1 MILAG
6 ALEKGMVNPHH
17 MIIFLALL
25 ISAGVTAFYMFRLIF
40 MTFTGEPRDRHA
52 YDHARESPA
61 LMWVPLALLA
71 ILSVVAGYDNIGMG
85 GFFKERIVPYGQE
98 IHYGGHEAEHHPGLL
113 TQAAYAVEEH
123 PEAHSAAEHDSAVH
137 HAEEGHGHGAHD
149 DIHHKAHVIAMTLS
163 IIVATVGIVLSAF
176 TYWERIRV
184 IDPGKCARAL
194 GPVYDLVYN
203 KYYVDEFYDRT
214 LYKGTEVLR
223 NFLARFD
230 QRVVDGI
237 VNGTA
242 TVTVKGSNKTGWFD
256 NKYIDGIVNWL
267 AVVSQRWGT
276 RASRV
281 ETGVIQNYV
290 LKVGSAVGAIVVLW
304 IVARSYAPS
313 IAEWF

>member
-1 MILAG
+1 
-6 ALEKGMVNPHH
+6 MVNPHH

-52 YDHARESPA
+52 YDHAHESPA

-230 QRVVDGI
+230 QRVIDGV

-242 TVTVKGSNKTGWFD
+242 KVTVVGSNKTGWFD

-290 LKVGSAVGAIVVLW
+290 LKVGSAVGVIVVLW
-304 IVARSYAPS
+304 IVVRSYTA
-313 IAEWF
+313 